1 MTSRK
6 PLSTCARAEPL
17 RVPTGTVDVDD
28 TFQKRVVD
36 AADTAGINPKHN
48 QSSMPSLPYADLT
61 EQQQTAFSFAS
72 PLGQTFAT
80 GCIGFE
86 SCGIDPHAWALDF
99 IVTIVSLESIYI
111 TWRYPAEDEN
121 GNPHPRREALRK
133 RTDWTVCPQRPRAR
147 ARHPPTSAQPN

>member
-1 MTSRK
+1 
-6 PLSTCARAEPL
+6 
-17 RVPTGTVDVDD
+17 
-28 TFQKRVVD
+28 
-36 AADTAGINPKHN
+36 
-48 QSSMPSLPYADLT
+48 MPSLPYADSLWT
-61 EQQQTAFSFAS
+61 EEQQTAFSFAS

-121 GNPHPRREALRK
+121 GNPHPMREALRK
-133 RTDWTVCPQRPRAR
+133 RTDWTVCPRKLADAGHPPSPAWQRPQSL